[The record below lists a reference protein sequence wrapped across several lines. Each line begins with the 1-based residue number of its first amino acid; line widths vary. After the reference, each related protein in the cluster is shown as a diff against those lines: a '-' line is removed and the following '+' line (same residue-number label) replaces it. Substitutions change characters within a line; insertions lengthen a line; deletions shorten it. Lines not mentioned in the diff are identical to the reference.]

1 MILSPEATRCFVR
14 DYETGQGCAGQP
26 AASSQSQHDHLTGYS
41 GGRGGSLA
49 KVSDIFIYFS
59 SSLHLPFRVNL
70 MITSLKE
77 DGLEPRTLLGNL
89 EYVQEALNHLL
100 FLKNE

>member
-1 MILSPEATRCFVR
+1 
-14 DYETGQGCAGQP
+14 
-26 AASSQSQHDHLTGYS
+26 
-41 GGRGGSLA
+41 
-49 KVSDIFIYFS
+49 
-59 SSLHLPFRVNL
+59 

-77 DGLEPRTLLGNL
+77 DGLEPRTLLDNL

>member
-1 MILSPEATRCFVR
+1 MR

-49 KVSDIFIYFS
+49 KVSDIFIHFS